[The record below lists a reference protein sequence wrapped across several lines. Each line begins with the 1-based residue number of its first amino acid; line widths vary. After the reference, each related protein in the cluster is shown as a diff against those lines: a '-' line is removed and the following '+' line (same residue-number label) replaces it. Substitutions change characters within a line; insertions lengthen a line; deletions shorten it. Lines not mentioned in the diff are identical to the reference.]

1 MDNKKT
7 QAFFTVNSPPVVRAL
22 ATFSAEHH
30 IPYFAL

>member
-1 MDNKKT
+1 MDNKEKE
-7 QAFFTVNSPPVVRAL
+7 AFFTVNSPPVVRAL